1 MSIQIDV
8 KSHGFQVDDRLF
20 DYVTKKTGKLDR
32 YISDL
37 QEAKVELT
45 HAKSARQAS
54 DRYVAQITLHGKKLM
69 LRAEE
74 RSDDIFAAFDAALDK
89 LQRRIERYK
98 GKKYRGR
105 GDGVS
110 IAEAAMEII
119 EKELEEEELQE
130 ALPRIVRRKKFTL
143 LPMDEHEAVEQS
155 ELTGHEDFF
164 IFYNVDT
171 DSVNVLYRRR
181 DGSLGL
187 IDTELG

>member
-1 MSIQIDV
+1 MSVQIDV
-8 KSHGFQVDDRLF
+8 KSHGFTVDDRLF

-37 QEAKVELT
+37 QEARVELT
-45 HAKSARQAS
+45 HLKSARQAS
-54 DRYVAQITLHGKKLM
+54 DRYVSQITLYGKKLM
-69 LRAEE
+69 LRSEE
-74 RSDDIFAAFDAALDK
+74 RSDDVYAAFDSSLDK
-89 LQRRIERYK
+89 LQRRIEKYK

-110 IAEAAMEII
+110 LAEATMEII
-119 EKELEEEELQE
+119 EQEIAKEDTEEPQ
-130 ALPRIVRRKKFTL
+130 IVRRKKFTL
-143 LPMDEHEAVEQS
+143 LPMDEQEAVMQG

>member
-1 MSIQIDV
+1 MSVQVDV
-8 KSHGFQVDDRLF
+8 KSHGFNVDDRLYE
-20 DYVTKKTGKLDR
+20 YVTKKTGKLDR

-37 QEAKVELT
+37 HEARVELT
-45 HAKSARQAS
+45 HAKSARQAT
-54 DRYVAQITLHGKKLM
+54 DRHVAQITLHGKKLM

-74 RSDDIFAAFDAALDK
+74 RSDDIYVAFDAALDK
-89 LQRRIERYK
+89 IQRRIERYK

-110 IAEAAMEII
+110 ASDVAA
-119 EKELEEEELQE
+119 KEYDRAFSEDQDDT
-130 ALPRIVRRKKFTL
+130 PVIVRRKKFTL
-143 LPMDEHEAVEQS
+143 LPMDEFEAIEQS
-155 ELTGHEDFF
+155 ELTAHEDFY
-164 IFYNVDT
+164 IFYNMDT

>member
-1 MSIQIDV
+1 MSVQVDV
-8 KSHGFQVDDRLF
+8 KSHGFNVSDRLY
-20 DYVTKKTGKLDR
+20 DYVTTKTEKLDR
-32 YISDL
+32 YITDL
-37 QEAKVELT
+37 TEAKVELT

-89 LQRRIERYK
+89 IQRRIERYK

-105 GDGVS
+105 GDGIS
-110 IAEAAMEII
+110 IAEATMEI
-119 EKELEEEELQE
+119 LEAEAVEEDTF
-130 ALPRIVRRKKFTL
+130 PRIVRRKKFTL

-164 IFYNVDT
+164 IFYNMDT

-181 DGSLGL
+181 DGTYGL

>member
-1 MSIQIDV
+1 MSVQVDI
-8 KSHGFQVDDRLF
+8 KSHGFTVDDRLF
-20 DYVTKKTGKLDR
+20 DYVNKKTGKLDR

-37 QEAKVELT
+37 HEARVEMT

-54 DRYVAQITLHGKKLM
+54 DRYVTQITVYGKKLM
-69 LRAEE
+69 LRSEE
-74 RSDDIFAAFDAALDK
+74 RSDDIYVAFDSALDK
-89 LQRRIERYK
+89 LQRRIEKYK
-98 GKKYRGR
+98 GKRYRGR

-110 IAEAAMEII
+110 IAEAAMEMM
-119 EKELEEEELQE
+119 EKEIAEEEMEEGQ
-130 ALPRIVRRKKFTL
+130 IVRRKKFTL
-143 LPMDEHEAVEQS
+143 LPMDEQEAVEQS

>member
-1 MSIQIDV
+1 MSVKIDV
-8 KSHGFQVDDRLF
+8 KSHGFNVDDKLYE
-20 DYVTKKTGKLDR
+20 YVTKKTGKLDR
-32 YISDL
+32 YISEL
-37 QEAKVELT
+37 QEARVELT

-54 DRYVAQITLHGKKLM
+54 DRHVAQITLYGKKLM

-74 RSDDIFAAFDAALDK
+74 RSDDIYAAFDAALDK
-89 LQRRIERYK
+89 IQRRIERFK

-110 IAEAAMEII
+110 AAEAALEHFEKSFVDDEIETPVI
-119 EKELEEEELQE
+119 
-130 ALPRIVRRKKFTL
+130 IRRKKFTL
-143 LPMDEHEAVEQS
+143 LPMDEIEAIEQS
-155 ELTGHEDFF
+155 ELTAHEDFYV
-164 IFYNVDT
+164 FYNMDT

>member
-1 MSIQIDV
+1 MSVQIDV
-8 KSHGFQVDDRLF
+8 KSHGFEVNDRLY

-37 QEAKVELT
+37 QEARVELT

-74 RSDDIFAAFDAALDK
+74 RSDDIYAAFDAALDK

-110 IAEAAMEII
+110 IAEATMEMM
-119 EKELEEEELQE
+119 EKEISAEERE
-130 ALPRIVRRKKFTL
+130 APQIVRRKKFTL
-143 LPMDEHEAVEQS
+143 LPMDELEAVEQS

-171 DSVNVLYRRR
+171 DSINVLYRRR
-181 DGSLGL
+181 DGTLGL

>member
-1 MSIQIDV
+1 MSVKIDV
-8 KSHGFQVDDRLF
+8 KSHGFEVNDRLY
-20 DYVTKKTGKLDR
+20 DYVTKKTEKLDR

-37 QEAKVELT
+37 QEARVELT
-45 HAKSARQAS
+45 FAKSARQAS
-54 DRYVAQITLHGKKLM
+54 DRHIAQITLHGKKMM

-74 RSDDIFAAFDAALDK
+74 RSDDIFVAFDAAIEK
-89 LQRRIERYK
+89 IQRRIERYK

-110 IAEAAMEII
+110 AAEVA
-119 EKELEEEELQE
+119 LEEFEKAFSEDEEE
-130 ALPRIVRRKKFTL
+130 VPVIVRRKKFTL
-143 LPMDEHEAVEQS
+143 LPMDELEAIEQS
-155 ELTGHEDFF
+155 ALTAHEDFYV
-164 IFYNVDT
+164 FYNMDT

>member
-1 MSIQIDV
+1 MSVQVDV
-8 KSHGFQVDDRLF
+8 KSHGFTVNDRLF
-20 DYVTKKTGKLDR
+20 DYVTTKTEKLDR
-32 YISDL
+32 YITDL
-37 QEAKVELT
+37 HEAKVELT

-89 LQRRIERYK
+89 IQRRIERYK

-110 IAEAAMEII
+110 MAEATMEILEAEAA
-119 EKELEEEELQE
+119 EEEDT
-130 ALPRIVRRKKFTL
+130 APRIVRRKKFTL
-143 LPMDEHEAVEQS
+143 LPMDELEAIEQS
-155 ELTGHEDFF
+155 ELTGHEDFY
-164 IFYNVDT
+164 IFYNMDT

-181 DGSLGL
+181 DGTYGL